1 VSTVEGSDPSADLVA
16 AATRL
21 ASGPR
26 RLLGI
31 TGPPGAGKSVLA
43 RELMAALGDRAR
55 LVPMDGFHLT
65 DDELRRLDRLDRKGA
80 PDTFDAAGFVALL
93 RRLRANAEDVVRA
106 PEFDR
111 VTDAPVPEAIAV
123 PRETPL
129 VITEGIYLLLDE
141 PPWDQVRP
149 LLDECWYL
157 APDEEQRVQWL
168 VDRHVRYGRT
178 PDAAR
183 LRATAGSDAHNAE
196 LIAAGRHRADRI
208 VRLPAQSPSSVDD
221 VPNQGP

>member
-1 VSTVEGSDPSADLVA
+1 VSTRAEFDSPADLVA
-16 AATRL
+16 AAARL

-43 RELMAALGDRAR
+43 QVLIAALGDRAC

-65 DDELRRLDRLDRKGA
+65 DDELRRLGRLDRKGA
-80 PDTFDAAGFVALL
+80 PDTFDAAGFVDML
-93 RRLRANAEDVVRA
+93 RRLRANTEDVLRA

>member
-1 VSTVEGSDPSADLVA
+1 VSTVEGSDSSADLVA

-178 PDAAR
+178 PEAAR
-183 LRATAGSDAHNAE
+183 LRATVGSDARNAE
-196 LIAAGRHRADRI
+196 LIAAGRSRADRI
-208 VRLPAQSPSSVDD
+208 VRIPAESLFLRTDL
-221 VPNQGP
+221 PNQGP